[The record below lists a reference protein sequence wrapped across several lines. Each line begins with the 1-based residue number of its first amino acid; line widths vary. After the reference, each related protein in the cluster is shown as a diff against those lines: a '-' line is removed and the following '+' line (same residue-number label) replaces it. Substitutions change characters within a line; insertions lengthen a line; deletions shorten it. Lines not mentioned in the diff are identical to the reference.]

1 VAVPSHD
8 GRIAARRPIRAPD
21 EPGADPASFRDP
33 AGFIYR
39 RDGILH
45 RQVQAAGAADWRAFL
60 ASGLYERLVA
70 DRMLVE
76 HDEAPLEHAATD
88 GAAAVIR
95 PREIGFISYPYEWCF
110 SQLRDAAL
118 LTLDV
123 QARAL
128 DAGMRL
134 KDASAY
140 NVQFENGAPILI
152 DSLSFEPAEATEPW
166 PAYRQFCEHFLA
178 PLALIAHRDAR
189 CALMLRD
196 FIDGI
201 PLDLAVR
208 LLPGRTRLNLGL
220 ASHLHLHAGAQARA
234 ARTAPSGDDAP
245 RPSRRVSAT
254 GQRALLDSLRR
265 TVAGMRWRTTGHWA
279 GYATTTS
286 YSDAATAS
294 KADLVR
300 SMLEAVAGS
309 SAWDLGAN
317 TGVYSA
323 LAADAG
329 YRVIAWDQDA
339 GSVEAHWRAV
349 RDGARR
355 EILPLVLDLS
365 NPSPSLGWGLEERR
379 SFLDRGTPDVILA
392 LALVHHLAIGN
403 NVPLPGIASLFAR
416 MAPAAIVEFVPKE
429 DPMTRH
435 LLSARRDIF
444 DDYTIDGF
452 RAAFGAQYTI
462 AREEPI
468 TDSPRTLFLL
478 ERRKS

>member
-1 VAVPSHD
+1 
-8 GRIAARRPIRAPD
+8 
-21 EPGADPASFRDP
+21 
-33 AGFIYR
+33 
-39 RDGILH
+39 
-45 RQVQAAGAADWRAFL
+45 
-60 ASGLYERLVA
+60 
-70 DRMLVE
+70 
-76 HDEAPLEHAATD
+76 
-88 GAAAVIR
+88 
-95 PREIGFISYPYEWCF
+95 
-110 SQLRDAAL
+110 
-118 LTLDV
+118 
-123 QARAL
+123 
-128 DAGMRL
+128 
-134 KDASAY
+134 
-140 NVQFENGAPILI
+140 
-152 DSLSFEPAEATEPW
+152 
-166 PAYRQFCEHFLA
+166 
-178 PLALIAHRDAR
+178 
-189 CALMLRD
+189 
-196 FIDGI
+196 
-201 PLDLAVR
+201 
-208 LLPGRTRLNLGL
+208 
-220 ASHLHLHAGAQARA
+220 
-234 ARTAPSGDDAP
+234 
-245 RPSRRVSAT
+245 
-254 GQRALLDSLRR
+254 
-265 TVAGMRWRTTGHWA
+265 MRWRTTGHWA